1 MEKQT
6 ELDSLLETWKKDSKI
21 NITEPG
27 RELLNIPV
35 LHGKY
40 LNILSNHKVA
50 LKRLE
55 IEYAKLKR
63 IKWEYYSGKMD
74 ETTLKK
80 YGWNQ
85 FPYVL
90 KSDIS
95 TYMESDDDLTKITET
110 KIIYEEIIDVCTAI
124 LKELNSRTY
133 QLKAFIDY
141 EKFIQGV

>member
-6 ELDSLLETWKKDSKI
+6 ELNSILDMWKKDSRI
-21 NITEPG
+21 NTTEPG
-27 RELLNIPV
+27 RELLNIPI

-40 LNILSNHKVA
+40 LTILSNHKIL
-50 LKRLE
+50 LKKLE

-74 ETTLKK
+74 VDTLKK
-80 YGWNQ
+80 YGWDQ
-85 FPYVL
+85 FPFVL

-95 TYMESDDDLTKITET
+95 TYMESDNDLTKITEI
-110 KIIYEEIIDVCTAI
+110 KIIYEEIVDVCTSI
-124 LKELNSRTY
+124 MKELNSRTY

-141 EKFIQGV
+141 EKFIQGA